1 MAAHHLHNF
10 IRLFWASSPLVGNA
24 YYDAPQPLPNPI
36 QRHPKAPKIYS
47 LSIQRYRSPTHR
59 NTMYPDPKT
68 LLDQLP
74 EKPHRSKLGPYA
86 VLIRGLRQK
95 RYTYQEIADV
105 LAAHYNLQV
114 HPSTVF
120 DFFKRHPR
128 QPDHRPSPQ
137 NVSQKRFHYD
147 PEEGLTLSDE
157 ALNLKLKKD

>member
-1 MAAHHLHNF
+1 
-10 IRLFWASSPLVGNA
+10 
-24 YYDAPQPLPNPI
+24 
-36 QRHPKAPKIYS
+36 
-47 LSIQRYRSPTHR
+47 
-59 NTMYPDPKT
+59 MYPDLTT

-105 LAAHYNLQV
+105 LAAHYNLHV

-128 QPDHRPSPQ
+128 EPDLPLRSERDHRPSPP
-137 NVSQKRFHYD
+137 NVPHKRFHYD

-157 ALNLKLKKD
+157 ALNLKPKKD